1 MEILILRGMY
11 GEAWDTIRAY
21 DYSMV
26 RVKLLLKLAVWKM
39 PGTGI
44 EEVPSF

>member
-1 MEILILRGMY
+1 MTETTRMTPKDRARYVEILILRGMY

-26 RVKLLLKLAVWKM
+26 RVKLLL
-39 PGTGI
+39 
-44 EEVPSF
+44 